1 MSSIKLF
8 KILKYQGKSYY
19 GGHNTFPILKPPQ
32 SHSEWKKGKYKNIQG
47 GQFRRLASPWTLDH
61 AQDIPTGHFSH
72 HRLFCSFLKLC
83 WSDTRSE
90 STSFEMKF
98 VWLARLEK
106 LSTISSDSERLAGR
120 MAWRQQ
126 PAFESAASAKSPPP
140 PPQHPLKRARQV

>member
-8 KILKYQGKSYY
+8 KILNYQGKSYY
-19 GGHNTFPILKPPQ
+19 GGHNTFPILKPP
-32 SHSEWKKGKYKNIQG
+32 HSGEWKKGSIKTFRGVNLG
-47 GQFRRLASPWTLDH
+47 GWLLLEPWITPKIFQQVTFHIIVCFL
-61 AQDIPTGHFSH
+61 
-72 HRLFCSFLKLC
+72 LCSFLKRC

-98 VWLARLEK
+98 VWLGSLEK

-140 PPQHPLKRARQV
+140 PPPTPPEKSPE